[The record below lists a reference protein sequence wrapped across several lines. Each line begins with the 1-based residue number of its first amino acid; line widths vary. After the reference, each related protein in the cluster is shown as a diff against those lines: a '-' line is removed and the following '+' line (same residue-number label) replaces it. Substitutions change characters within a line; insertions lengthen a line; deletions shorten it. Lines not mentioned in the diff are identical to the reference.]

1 MNSVLDLQNLIQ
13 GFKLSCQTES
23 KSPKTIEWYTGFLNR
38 FYDFLER
45 NNLPTDVSQ
54 INRNHVRE
62 FIRYLQIEART
73 PHKEKP
79 LSGATVQGYVRTLKA
94 FFSWA
99 TREEYIKSNLIV
111 KIPVPKAPIKAI
123 NAFSHEQITRLID
136 LCHKYPQDSHY
147 NASHVL
153 LK

>member
-54 INRNHVRE
+54 INWNHVRE

-136 LCHKYPQDSHY
+136 LCHKYP
-147 NASHVL
+147 
-153 LK
+153 